1 MKKLFKPLEEDPELP
16 PGCTVFIIVLISLS
30 IAFLTKVILF
40 R

>member
-16 PGCTVFIIVLISLS
+16 PGCTVFIAVLIVLTLV
-30 IAFLTKVILF
+30 FLTKVILF